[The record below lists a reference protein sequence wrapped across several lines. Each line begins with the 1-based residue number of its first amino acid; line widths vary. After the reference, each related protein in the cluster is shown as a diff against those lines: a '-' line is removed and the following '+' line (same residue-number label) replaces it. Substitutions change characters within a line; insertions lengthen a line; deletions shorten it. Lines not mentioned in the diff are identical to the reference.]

1 MQTLCLNID
10 LLKRYQKPDMTNW
23 YGRIDSTEN
32 YDAFRWHQW
41 IQPMDLGQKQ
51 LFEKMPSQ
59 KIGIA
64 LLGFSSDEGVRRN
77 QGRTGA
83 SKGPASIRKELRNLP
98 CSFTQELKLYDAGNI
113 LCEDDD
119 LETSQNALAA
129 AVADLLTLGLFPI
142 IMGGG
147 HEVAY
152 GNYKGLML
160 KNMTPGIVNFD
171 AHFDIRPY
179 HAQGSSGTMFRQI
192 YDDLMHIH
200 QPYHY
205 FAIGIQ
211 KRGNTVDLFKTADK
225 MGVHYLM
232 AKDIG
237 EGDCE
242 DALEKFKNYI
252 QHQEQLYMTICTDV
266 FSSAFAPGVS
276 ATQPLGL
283 NPERVLK
290 FFKTAFRS
298 GRVVLFDIAEVS
310 PRFDND
316 NVTSNLAATFIFS
329 AIHSIATLHHIAL

>member
-1 MQTLCLNID
+1 MSNQFHMNNFS
-10 LLKRYQKPDMTNW
+10 KFYQQPDMTQW
-23 YGRIDSTEN
+23 YGRIDSVDN

-41 IQPMDLGQKQ
+41 MQPLN
-51 LFEKMPSQ
+51 LEKTTEASQ
-59 KIGIA
+59 RASGGVRIA
-64 LLGFSSDEGVRRN
+64 LLGFNSDEGVRRN

-98 CSFTQELKLYDAGNI
+98 CSFTQALKLFDAGNI
-113 LCEDDD
+113 LCEDED
-119 LETSQNALAA
+119 LESSQEALAI
-129 AVADLLTLGLFPI
+129 AVDRLLDMGIFPI
-142 IMGGG
+142 VLGGG

-152 GNYKGLML
+152 GSYKGLM
-160 KNMTPGIVNFD
+160 KQRMTPAIINFD

-179 HAQGSSGTMFRQI
+179 QTQGSSGTMFRQI
-192 YDDLMHIH
+192 YDDLIKSHL
-200 QPYHY
+200 PFSY

-211 KRGNTVDLFKTADK
+211 KRGNTVDLFKTADR
-225 MGVHYLM
+225 MGVQYLM

-237 EGDCE
+237 EGDCS
-242 DALEKFKNYI
+242 DALKLFKVYLDS
-252 QHQEQLYMTICTDV
+252 HEHLYLTICTDV

-290 FFKTAFRS
+290 FFKMAFRS
-298 GRVVLFDIAEVS
+298 GKVRLFDIAEVS

-329 AIHSIATLHHIAL
+329 AINSIASIHQIAL